1 MATRSTIAK
10 LGKDGIIK
18 AVYCH
23 SDGYLEHNGKVLN
36 EYYKDESKVDELL
49 AHGDISSLDQNIGE
63 KLPFNDYMLF
73 HEKKQ
78 CRFYYRDRGEDL
90 MFNEFESDTE
100 YLEWAGDVANGFI
113 YLYTYGAW
121 YVYDNKFVKC
131 YDEPLPTYKFV
142 ELEEA
147 LYEKDQACQAW
158 LDLQIK
164 LKKHKN
170 I

>member
-49 AHGDISSLDQNIGE
+49 AQGDISTLDQNIGE

-78 CRFYYRDRGEDL
+78 CRFYHRDRGEDL
-90 MFNEFESDTE
+90 MFNEFESDIE
-100 YLEWAGDVANGFI
+100 YIEWAKDSCNAEYI
-113 YLYTYGAW
+113 YMFAFGAL
-121 YVYDNKFVKC
+121 YVYDDYVGKFI
-131 YDEPLPTYKFV
+131 

-147 LYEKDQACQAW
+147 LYEKA
-158 LDLQIK
+158 
-164 LKKHKN
+164 
-170 I
+170 

>member
-49 AHGDISSLDQNIGE
+49 AHGDISTLDQNIGE
-63 KLPFNDYMLF
+63 KLPFDDYMLF

-78 CRFYYRDRGEDL
+78 CRFYHRDRGEDL
-90 MFNEFESDTE
+90 MFNEFESDIE

-113 YLYTYGAW
+113 YLYAYGAW
-121 YVYDNKFVKC
+121 YVYDNKFVRC
-131 YDEPLPTYKFV
+131 YDEPTYKFI

-147 LYEKDQACQAW
+147 LYEFSTAYRGF
-158 LDLQIK
+158 
-164 LKKHKN
+164 
-170 I
+170 

>member
-36 EYYKDESKVDELL
+36 EYYKDENKVDELL

-78 CRFYYRDRGEDL
+78 CRFYHRDRGEDL
-90 MFNEFESDTE
+90 MFNEFESEEE
-100 YLEWAGDVANGFI
+100 YVEWAKDSCNAEYI
-113 YLYTYGAW
+113 YMFAFGAW
-121 YVYDNKFVKC
+121 YVYDDNVGKFI
-131 YDEPLPTYKFV
+131 

-147 LYEKDQACQAW
+147 LYEKA
-158 LDLQIK
+158 
-164 LKKHKN
+164 
-170 I
+170 